1 MNLPLAW
8 AMAVW
13 LGLAA
18 GFAARAE
25 TWTNVAGQVV
35 TARLVDIQGDH
46 VLLQRTNGRT
56 WRVPLS
62 SLKPADRIRARAQTG
77 TEQLP
82 AELRIPL
89 EQAQADIQRAAQFLE
104 GGKIT
109 REEYA
114 ARGQTIKQRF
124 EYFVRQALKDRGEKS
139 DEALLERL
147 KRRLDQAEAN
157 SATSLFQRPGP
168 AR

>member
-1 MNLPLAW
+1 MNLPLSFALAAW
-8 AMAVW
+8 VS
-13 LGLAA
+13 LAA

-35 TARLVDIQGDH
+35 TARLVGIQGEH
-46 VLLQRTNGRT
+46 VLLQRANGRT
-56 WRVPLS
+56 LRVPLS
-62 SLKPADRIRARAQTG
+62 SLKPADRVRAREQTG

-82 AELRIPL
+82 AELKIPL
-89 EQAQADIQRAAQFLE
+89 DQARADIQRAAQFLE

-114 ARGQTIKQRF
+114 ARCQKIQQRF

-147 KRRLDQAEAN
+147 KRRLDQAQAD
-157 SATSLFQRPGP
+157 AAASLPQRPGP
-168 AR
+168 ER